1 MWFSCD
7 EIKQRPKRRV
17 ILQPETSVS
26 QIFKSNNT
34 SPKHRSSVRVN
45 VHKYEKK
52 IHDDIRHEA
61 FAVLSDTKKGDPILR
76 HPIRGTLA
84 RKKILKTS
92 TLTYDDDTAAG
103 CRPSNLLRGEGDS
116 VTAWRPSLIK
126 NVGHTNDNITVAGKA
141 SKDVVYQHAARDSPH
156 YSGIKTN
163 NFSAISRADERNI
176 VVDDIY
182 ENEYKQKKK
191 FTRRDSL
198 SSNLLV
204 SDETHLKQ
212 NLSTPRKSSKKIDLQ
227 LSFENSVSPKHTS
240 YRVIHTNIDV

>member
-156 YSGIKTN
+156 YSGINNIFQQYQELMKEILLLTIYMKTN
-163 NFSAISRADERNI
+163 TN
-176 VVDDIY
+176 
-182 ENEYKQKKK
+182 KKEI
-191 FTRRDSL
+191 TRRDSL
-198 SSNLLV
+198 SSNLIV

-212 NLSTPRKSSKKIDLQ
+212 NYLHHEKVVKK
-227 LSFENSVSPKHTS
+227 
-240 YRVIHTNIDV
+240 